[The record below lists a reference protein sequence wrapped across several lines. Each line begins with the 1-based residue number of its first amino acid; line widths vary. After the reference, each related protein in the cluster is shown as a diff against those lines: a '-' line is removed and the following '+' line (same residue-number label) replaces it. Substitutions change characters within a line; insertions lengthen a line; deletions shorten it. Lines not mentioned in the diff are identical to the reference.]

1 MYESRH
7 SKVLKAIARHNDAIE
22 ATGEQHGRSIKA
34 ALLSIAEAYPNLLP
48 MVISNSNCR
57 DDRTGYVIWDRVR
70 ESLAINQNTDSS
82 LSALKIRWQNASR
95 FIPNGVKGLLQYKH
109 DTTSLCVQYNRL
121 SVGTAFSEITDQ
133 DQLEELL
140 SALRNDRYSTDR
152 TGKPASRWAD
162 FLDRQWPFRI
172 PANDGGHSVPEIK
185 TPSLA
190 TFLAAGLD
198 STWATLELWSK
209 DKKVTVAHN
218 DEIDLLAAVSH
229 TRGAAPTGS
238 AATAMAVGAARHQQH
253 QRTAHPGSQPS
264 APRYAPEPRFPA
276 AARAADGCGRQQTH
290 VERDRH
296 WHHSTPSTPPRPWRS
311 ALTARAA
318 TPVACGGAASSAA
331 PTARAISHRGTWHA
345 TAAASS
351 PAVPPWTS

>member
-1 MYESRH
+1 MYEIRL
-7 SKVLKAIARHNDAIE
+7 SKVQKAIARHNDTIE
-22 ATGEQHGRSIKA
+22 AAGEQHGRSIKA

-70 ESLAINQNTDSS
+70 ETLAINQNTDSS

-95 FIPNGVKGLLQYKH
+95 FIPDGVKGLLQYKH

-121 SVGTAFSEITDQ
+121 SVGTVFSEITDQ

-152 TGKPASRWAD
+152 TGTPASRWAD
-162 FLDRQWPFRI
+162 FLDRQWPFRN
-172 PANDGGHSVPEIK
+172 PANDGGYSVPEIK

-190 TFLAAGLD
+190 TFLAAGLE

-253 QRTAHPGSQPS
+253 QQTAHPGPQPS
-264 APRYAPEPRFPA
+264 APRYAPEPRFTA
-276 AARAADGCGRQQTH
+276 AARAADGMR
-290 VERDRH
+290 RAAD
-296 WHHSTPSTPPRPWRS
+296 PR
-311 ALTARAA
+311 RAA
-318 TPVACGGAASSAA
+318 TGTGFRDSPLDTTSPLAFCTNCEGRHPGGVKGCRLFCGLHDKTWRTTAAANA
-331 PTARAISHRGTWHA
+331 PTAPSRPG
-345 TAAASS
+345 
-351 PAVPPWTS
+351 